1 MSRPN
6 FFGISPVTTAI
17 LEVLNGW
24 LPPDDVDLDNPRY
37 LIDAAY
43 DVASSLNPEPTN
55 KPRRWIITLPTPGS
69 DLLRAIR
76 EVKEDND
83 S

>member
-1 MSRPN
+1 MSK
-6 FFGISPVTTAI
+6 FVSISPVTIAI

-24 LPPDDVDLDNPRY
+24 LPPEDVDLDDPEY

-43 DVASSLNPEPTN
+43 NIASSLNPTPTDV
-55 KPRRWIITLPTPGS
+55 PRRWIITVPPPS
-69 DLLRAIR
+69 DDLLRSIR
-76 EVKEDND
+76 QAKEDND